1 MPLPKLLLTH
11 TDSDR
16 GAQFPPET
24 LTRLRQLADLILH
37 NSPTS
42 LTDDAL
48 ILAAAGV
55 QIIVSGHP
63 ISGGGR
69 LFAASQALVAYIC
82 QPKDVYGLDVAAASA
97 AGVLVVT
104 ATPEETASRLGDILR
119 GVAPEGSVNT
129 GSALR
134 LRRFAPPLAPEVGGT
149 EGPEPTRYGDWQ
161 HKGRVTDF

>member
-11 TDSDR
+11 ADSDR
-16 GAQFPPET
+16 GTQFPPET
-24 LTRLRQLADLILH
+24 LTRLRQLTDLILH

-42 LTDDAL
+42 LRDDAL
-48 ILAAAGV
+48 ILAAAGA
-55 QIIVSGHP
+55 QIIVSDHP
-63 ISGGGR
+63 ISGAER
-69 LFAASQALVAYIC
+69 LFATSRDLVAYIC
-82 QPKDVYGLDVAAASA
+82 QPQDVHGLDVAAASA

-104 ATPEETASRLGDILR
+104 ATPEETAGRLGDILR